1 MGLIYI
7 KLFYKSLTIKLGF
20 FMKSKCPVSTEN
32 SEFQN
37 ISDAELLCHPE
48 NVPIYDIDFYSD
60 EVIKD
65 TLPHFT
71 KMREMGPI
79 VFIPKLGNYAI
90 TRYAEIREA
99 LVNWKI
105 FSSAQGISADK
116 FNCEYFREAS
126 NIVRDPP
133 VHDEIR
139 VVMAAPLLPKA
150 LDASIRSEIES
161 HAEKLIDNLILKGEF
176 DVVSDLSR
184 YLPVTLVTELVGLP
198 EKGRENMLKW
208 AGAAFD
214 LTGPQNERGKKAIEV
229 LDEMREWINTE
240 VTLDSLKPGSLTAR
254 VRDLVDRGEL
264 EEKYFLSIMNDYIT
278 AALDSTISATSQLI
292 YQLGKNPDQ
301 WELLQKDGSLIPN
314 AVNEAVRL
322 GAPVRSFTRTVTE
335 DYMLGG
341 VTLPAGARVMILYG
355 SANRDE
361 RQFENPEKFDVTRKT
376 RDHVG
381 FGAGKHQCVG
391 MHLAKLEM
399 ESILTAM
406 LSRVSRIEVGEP
418 TIALNNTV
426 HAYATLP
433 AVFYT

>member
-1 MGLIYI
+1 
-7 KLFYKSLTIKLGF
+7 
-20 FMKSKCPVSTEN
+20 MKSKCPVDSDNNNLE
-32 SEFQN
+32 
-37 ISDAELLCHPE
+37 ISRLEISAPPE
-48 NVPIYDIDFYSD
+48 GVPIYDIDFYSD

-71 KMREMGPI
+71 KMREMGSV

-90 TRYAEIREA
+90 TRYSEIREA
-99 LVNWKI
+99 LINWKV
-105 FSSAQGISADK
+105 FSSAQGISADQ

-139 VVMAAPLLPKA
+139 AVMAAPLLPKA
-150 LDASIRSEIES
+150 LDASIKYEIER
-161 HAEKLIDNLILKGEF
+161 HAENLIDDLISRDEF

-214 LTGPQNERGKKAIEV
+214 LTGPQNKRGQEAIEV

-254 VRDLVDRGEL
+254 IRDLVDKGEL

-292 YQLGKNPDQ
+292 YQIGKNPDQ
-301 WELLQKDGSLIPN
+301 WELLKKDNSLISN

-322 GAPVRSFTRTVTE
+322 GAPVRSFTRYVTE
-335 DYMLGG
+335 EYTLGG
-341 VTLPAGARVMILYG
+341 VTLPAGSRVMILYG

-361 RQFENPEKFDVTRKT
+361 RQFTNPEKFDVTRRT
-376 RDHVG
+376 REHVG

-399 ESILTAM
+399 ESILSAM
-406 LSRVSRIEVGEP
+406 LKKVDKVKVGEP

-433 AVFYT
+433 AVFTF